1 MYYNGFLY
9 EYRPLDDVV
18 FSIQDGDSTC
28 DENSDV
34 EVEEDLQDTSFKHDA
49 SDIETESGS
58 DEEPEDN
65 LSVDTSSQSP
75 AEDIKFVVFLD
86 SLIPLLKT
94 CLKCG
99 KPAIIEK
106 LTTIGSALVVI
117 MHCSEGHD
125 SVWQSQPKIG
135 DQYAGNLLMS
145 AATLFSGSTFT
156 NLMEFAAISKLQM
169 FGKTLFYEMQRK
181 YLHPAINLVYENYQ
195 NTLIADSVVAAKSF
209 KLSGDGRCDSP
220 GFNAKY
226 GMYSMMDNRTSKVLH
241 FEVINVGETGSS
253 SRMEKEGLIRCLDK
267 MKACDIKIYSLTTDQ
282 HVQIKKHM
290 REQEPEIRHQF
301 DTWHVSKGMKKK
313 LVKNGKKKV
322 V

>member
-1 MYYNGFLY
+1 M
-9 EYRPLDDVV
+9 
-18 FSIQDGDSTC
+18 
-28 DENSDV
+28 
-34 EVEEDLQDTSFKHDA
+34 EEDLQDTSFKHDA

-65 LSVDTSSQSP
+65 LPVDTSSPSP

-86 SLIPLLKT
+86 SLIPFPLLKT

-99 KPAIIEK
+99 KLAIIEK

-135 DQYAGNLLMS
+135 DQYAGNLLML

-169 FGKTLFYEMQRK
+169 FGKAFFYKMQRK
-181 YLHPAINLVYENYQ
+181 YLHPAFNLVCENYQ
-195 NTLIADSVVAAKSF
+195 HTLIADSVVAAKSF

-226 GMYSMMDNRTSKVLH
+226 GTYSVMDNRTSKVLH
-241 FEVINVGETGSS
+241 FEVIHVGETESS
-253 SRMEKEGLIRCLDK
+253 SRIEKGGLIRCLDK

-290 REQEPEIRHQF
+290 REQEQKSDINSTHG
-301 DTWHVSKGMKKK
+301 T
-313 LVKNGKKKV
+313 
-322 V
+322 